1 MWIALLAAAALGL
14 QEPAEDA
21 AAPPRRPLSR
31 GRLLGELAVIA
42 DAARRLG
49 ELSQGEE
56 AQRLAQ
62 RIGALAKELR
72 EDIAD
77 PPTTADG
84 PAETSTPPGL
94 LARVRTRFR
103 RADPE
108 RWMPVAAT
116 RAVHSEWGTTPK
128 DGGGGATSSRVFK
141 GERHSARAPGRAVFT
156 TFTEPHRDFT
166 FQDCAFEGAP
176 GADGVVRT
184 RWGIRAYDVMDW
196 RFLRCEWRNL
206 PDEHG
211 CYLSAPGSVS
221 WQKCRFEGIGSQA
234 IQVVFRT
241 EGAGAGETS
250 NPGLRTLGGLQHVAE
265 SLFLEC
271 GKPSGGRPSYA
282 ISFFEGPRAD
292 VRIEGCYLR
301 TLASPHLD
309 PQGVPCSSYGAIMV
323 HGRPRVEILDT
334 YVRYARP
341 DRDVIQIWNAD
352 EVLIQDCEIV
362 EGTIELRNC
371 KRVRVTGCTGGARLL
386 VGTGVDYVWP
396 MARVRHEGPISQ
408 DYGH

>member
-1 MWIALLAAAALGL
+1 MWIALLALAALAL
-14 QEPAEDA
+14 QDPAGEA
-21 AAPPRRPLSR
+21 TAPARRPMSR
-31 GRLLGELAVIA
+31 ERLLGELTAIA
-42 DAARRLG
+42 DAARRLS
-49 ELSQGEE
+49 ELNDTEE
-56 AQRLAQ
+56 ARRLAE
-62 RIGALAKELR
+62 RIRSLALELR
-72 EDIAD
+72 EDIES
-77 PPTTADG
+77 PPPAAAG
-84 PAETSTPPGL
+84 PAEESTPAGL

-116 RAVHSEWGTTPK
+116 RTVYTEWGTTPK
-128 DGGGGATSSRVFK
+128 DGGGATSNRVFK

-156 TFTEPHRDFT
+156 TFTEPHRNFI
-166 FQDCAFEGAP
+166 FQDCVFEGAP

-196 RFLRCEWRNL
+196 RFTRCEWRNL

-211 CYLSAPGSVS
+211 CYLSAPGNVT

-241 EGAGAGETS
+241 DGAGAGETS
-250 NPGLRTLGGLQHVAE
+250 NPSLRNMGGLHHVAE

-301 TLASPHLD
+301 TLSSPHLD
-309 PQGVPCSSYGAIMV
+309 AEGVPSQSYGAIMV
-323 HGRPRVEILDT
+323 HNRPRVELLDT
-334 YVRYARP
+334 YVHYARP

-362 EGTIELRNC
+362 EGMIELRNC
-371 KRVRVTGCTGGARLL
+371 KRVRVTGCRGGAKL
-386 VGTGVDYVWP
+386 VVGNGVDYVWP
-396 MARVRHEGPISQ
+396 MAGVRYEGPITE

>member
-1 MWIALLAAAALGL
+1 MWIALVTLAALAL
-14 QEPAEDA
+14 QDPAGDA
-21 AAPPRRPLSR
+21 AARERRALSR
-31 GRLLGELAVIA
+31 ERLLAELATIA
-42 DAARRLG
+42 EAAQRLA
-49 ELSQGEE
+49 ELGQGEE
-56 AQRLAQ
+56 ALRLAG
-62 RIGALAKELR
+62 RIRALADGLR
-72 EDIAD
+72 EDLEN
-77 PPTTADG
+77 PPRGDEAV
-84 PAETSTPPGL
+84 AEEATPPGL
-94 LARVRTRFR
+94 LPRVRTRYR
-103 RADPE
+103 RADPS
-108 RWMPVAAT
+108 RWMPVAA
-116 RAVHSEWGTTPK
+116 VKPVVSEWGTTPK
-128 DGGGGATSSRVFK
+128 DGGGGATSNRVFQ

-156 TFTEPHRDFT
+156 TFTEPHRNFI
-166 FQDCAFEGAP
+166 FQDCVFEGAP

-184 RWGIRAYDVMDW
+184 RWGIRAYDVIDW

-211 CYLSAPGSVS
+211 CYLSAPGSVL

-234 IQVVFRT
+234 IQVVYRT

-250 NPGLRTLGGLQHVAE
+250 NPGLRSIGGLHHVAE

-282 ISFFEGPRAD
+282 LSFFEGPRAN

-301 TLASPHLD
+301 TLASQHLD
-309 PQGVPCSSYGAIMV
+309 PQGVPSSSYGAIMV
-323 HGRPRVEILDT
+323 HNRPRVELLDT
-334 YVRYARP
+334 FVHFARP

-371 KRVRVTGCTGGARLL
+371 RRVRVTGCTGGAKLI
-386 VGTGVDYVWP
+386 VGNGVDYVWP
-396 MARVRHEGPISQ
+396 MASVRHEGPVSV